1 MPITI
6 RILRLFLFRYHY
18 QRNFEMEVWTLI
30 FPKSLIIQ
38 EYYSV
43 LATCKPVTRLEICVS
58 VTHASVWVGPSVMV
72 GRCGGIPT
80 PAPREG
86 LPTHHPPPQVPSRQL
101 MPPNFLCRHPPN
113 LFNVK
118 ADYSGNFD
126 RHSYDGGEEGNPTQT
141 HVVNFTCRIH
151 NDSLLFGK

>member
-1 MPITI
+1 MLQSIVEYCRVLHFLSI
-6 RILRLFLFRYHY
+6 SSFSLRFSQPGCHNLC
-18 QRNFEMEVWTLI
+18 N
-30 FPKSLIIQ
+30 
-38 EYYSV
+38 
-43 LATCKPVTRLEICVS
+43 PVTRLEICVS
-58 VTHASVWVGPSVMV
+58 VTHASVWVGPNVMV

-126 RHSYDGGEEGNPTQT
+126 RHSYDGGEAGNLTQT